1 MSQRKKPVSAKIPA
15 ISAEIDGI
23 GRRYQTVLWLIFFA
37 GSLFFLPQCLDR
49 YLISRFFFTSAVLL
63 GAAVWFWRV
72 WREQADWHFYGFDL
86 LLLAWY
92 GMNALSVSWAF
103 SWSEGVFYTQKV
115 LLLFGVYWLVRQALL
130 HDEAR
135 VRRTMAAITSALTV
149 VVSVLLTIQVGMA
162 VSEHGLDNQHLYDY
176 ASGAFGHKSLAADFL
191 FFLLIFHFLF
201 KDEFKRKSLFWGAV
215 GVLFLLLLVLQTR
228 TVYLAVIAGL
238 MLYLPLRAWLEPGF
252 RSVFFKKML
261 PLGVLGI
268 GLLAALLFWKGQ
280 GSTLAE
286 RLNPATYLESAS
298 ANERRFVWAKTNLLN
313 EEHFWLGVGNGSW
326 KFWFPSKKIEGAF
339 RLQEQGIV
347 FTRVHNDYLEVR
359 AEMGL
364 IGVILFAG
372 LFVAAFMAA
381 AAAVWRTTDARR
393 RHDLL
398 VLSAGLVGYCVI
410 QYFDFPRER
419 IELQAILGLLF
430 AYLAWCSRSVWD
442 GLPGISIRRYSTL
455 FLSLMV
461 AGLAFNL
468 VLGWQRIKGE
478 IHTVAVLEAHSRGNF
493 PVAQREAAAASNTFY
508 EYNDVTIPL
517 QWFEGVAFYQMNR
530 VNESVA
536 AFEVA
541 YRLNPWAFQVINNY
555 ASALVRAGKYRE
567 AVPLFEQALNINP
580 RYDEGKFNLAYAW
593 YVLGDPGKATAWLNR
608 VDTIPNPQTEGD
620 RIKNQQVLTRK
631 AEFTKAMN
639 NNIINKR

>member
-1 MSQRKKPVSAKIPA
+1 MNLNKKASFGCP
-15 ISAEIDGI
+15 
-23 GRRYQTVLWLIFFA
+23 
-37 GSLFFLPQCLDR
+37 
-49 YLISRFFFTSAVLL
+49 L
-63 GAAVWFWRV
+63 GVP
-72 WREQADWHFYGFDL
+72 
-86 LLLAWY
+86 
-92 GMNALSVSWAF
+92 
-103 SWSEGVFYTQKV
+103 
-115 LLLFGVYWLVRQALL
+115 
-130 HDEAR
+130 
-135 VRRTMAAITSALTV
+135 
-149 VVSVLLTIQVGMA
+149 
-162 VSEHGLDNQHLYDY
+162 
-176 ASGAFGHKSLAADFL
+176 
-191 FFLLIFHFLF
+191 
-201 KDEFKRKSLFWGAV
+201 
-215 GVLFLLLLVLQTR
+215 FLLLLVLQTR

-238 MLYLPLRAWLEPGF
+238 MLYLPMRAWLEPGF
-252 RSVFFKKML
+252 RSVFFKKIL

-298 ANERRFVWAKTNLLN
+298 ANERRFVWAKTDLLN
-313 EEHFWLGVGNGSW
+313 EEHFWLGVGNGSG
-326 KFWFPSKKIEGAF
+326 FWFPSKKIEGAF

-347 FTRVHNDYLEVR
+347 FTRVHNDYLEIR

-364 IGVILFAG
+364 VGFILFAG
-372 LFVAAFMAA
+372 LFIAALWPPPLRFGEPPMRAEGTTCWYFQRAA
-381 AAAVWRTTDARR
+381 
-393 RHDLL
+393 
-398 VLSAGLVGYCVI
+398 GYCII

-455 FLSLMV
+455 FLSLLV

-478 IHTVAVLEAHSRGNF
+478 IHTVAVLKAHSRGNF

-517 QWFEGVAFYQMNR
+517 QWFEGIAFYQMNR
-530 VNESVA
+530 VDESVA

-555 ASALVRAGKYRE
+555 ALALVRAGKYRE
-567 AVPLFEQALNINP
+567 AFVPFEQALAINP

-593 YVLGDPGKATAWLNR
+593 YVLGDPDKATTWLNR

-620 RIKNQQVLTRK
+620 RIKNQQG
-631 AEFTKAMN
+631 ADTKG
-639 NNIINKR
+639 